1 MKKFVFGALALCA
14 LAFVSCK
21 DDDKKDDNKDVKV
34 TLSAET
40 LSLKVGETAT
50 LTVTPADAALTS
62 SAAEVATVDAKG
74 VVTAIAAGEAV
85 ITATKGNNKA
95 ECKVTVV
102 AANDTNT
109 VTPPIGGLVSSI
121 GNVDGVV
128 PGGDVK
134 KQEVY
139 ISVSAG
145 VKVIDGEEVA
155 QFEYKP
161 QTINIEAGSF
171 SAKGIVATVLTSTA
185 DGSYWKDDASAFESR
200 EPKVPMFDNVYVCP
214 TTDKVANPWDNQFFI
229 QCTEDGW
236 AAGENHKV
244 SYFIGTLKAVP
255 FVAEAQ
261 DGSDST
267 YYKSIGAQCHVN
279 VGDYKHWNGAG
290 NGQCIV
296 DGKWHKIDADYTVDT
311 DADGMKTFA
320 FNLNDP
326 ADGNIFFFT
335 EISVE

>member
-21 DDDKKDDNKDVKV
+21 DKDDDNEVKV
-34 TLSAET
+34 TIKEAT

-50 LTVTPADAALTS
+50 LNVTPKDAALTS
-62 SAAEVATVDAKG
+62 SNAEVATVDAKG
-74 VVTAIAAGEAV
+74 VVTAVAAGEAV
-85 ITATKGNNKA
+85 ITATKGDKKA
-95 ECKVTVV
+95 ECKVTVTAKGEEDPKEEPKDPSEV
-102 AANDTNT
+102 K
-109 VTPPIGGLVSSI
+109 SSI

-128 PGGDVK
+128 PGGEVK
-134 KQEVY
+134 EQEVY
-139 ISVSAG
+139 MSVSG
-145 VKVIDGEEVA
+145 NPEPTA
-155 QFEYKP
+155 QK
-161 QTINIEAGSF
+161 INIEAGSF
-171 SAKGIVATVLTSTA
+171 PAKGIVKVVLTSTA
-185 DGSYWKDDASAFESR
+185 DGSYWKEDGSAFAGR
-200 EPKVPMFDNVYVCP
+200 EENVPTFENVYVCP
-214 TTDKVANPWDNQFFI
+214 TTDMAANPWDNQFFI

-236 AAGENHKV
+236 GAGETHKV
-244 SYFIGTLKAVP
+244 SYFIGTLQETP
-255 FVAEAQ
+255 FVTEAS

-267 YYKSIGAQCHVN
+267 YYKSIGAQCHTN

-296 DGKWHKIDADYTVDT
+296 DGKWHKIDVDYTVDA

-326 ADGNIFFFT
+326 APANIFFFT

>member
-21 DDDKKDDNKDVKV
+21 DDDDKKKEEVKV
-34 TLSAET
+34 TIKEAT

-62 SAAEVATVDAKG
+62 NNAEVATVDAKG
-74 VVTAIAAGEAV
+74 VVTAVAAGEAV
-85 ITATKGNNKA
+85 ITATKGDKKA
-95 ECKVTVV
+95 ECKVTVT
-102 AANDTNT
+102 AKGEE
-109 VTPPIGGLVSSI
+109 TPEDPKDPNGAKSSI

-128 PGGDVK
+128 PGGEVK
-134 KQEVY
+134 EQEVY
-139 ISVSAG
+139 MSVSG
-145 VKVIDGEEVA
+145 NPEPTA
-155 QFEYKP
+155 QK
-161 QTINIEAGSF
+161 INIEAGSF
-171 SAKGIVATVLTSTA
+171 DAKGIVKVVLTSTA
-185 DGSYWKDDASAFESR
+185 DGSYWKEDGSAFAGR
-200 EPKVPMFDNVYVCP
+200 EEDVPTFENVYVCP
-214 TTDKVANPWDNQFFI
+214 TTDMAANPWDNQFFI

-236 AAGENHKV
+236 AAGETHKV
-244 SYFIGTLKAVP
+244 SYFIGTLQATP
-255 FVAEAQ
+255 FVTEAS

-267 YYKSIGAQCHVN
+267 YYKSIGAQCHTN
-279 VGDYKHWNGAG
+279 VGDYKHWKGAG

-296 DGKWHKIDADYTVDT
+296 DGKWHKIDVDYTVDA

-326 ADGNIFFFT
+326 APANIFFFT